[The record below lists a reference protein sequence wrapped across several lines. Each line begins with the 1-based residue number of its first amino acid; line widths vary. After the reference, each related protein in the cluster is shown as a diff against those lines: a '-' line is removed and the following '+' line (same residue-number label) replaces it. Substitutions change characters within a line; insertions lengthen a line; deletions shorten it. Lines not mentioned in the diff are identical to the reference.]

1 MSKFSINVHGL
12 KTLRKKATAATPMI
26 KTGIRRNLISIGAEG
41 KSIIRS
47 QIPRKTGATR
57 KSIHVR
63 TRGTTME
70 FFSLSAVYTFLDKG
84 TKPHRIPKNG
94 KTLMAFDIGDRTVF
108 TRKVWHPGTKA
119 LKITARS
126 LKLIKPLSTNKMR
139 ALSKQVAN
147 SFKT

>member
-1 MSKFSINVHGL
+1 
-12 KTLRKKATAATPMI
+12 
-26 KTGIRRNLISIGAEG
+26 
-41 KSIIRS
+41 
-47 QIPRKTGATR
+47 
-57 KSIHVR
+57 
-63 TRGTTME
+63 
-70 FFSLSAVYTFLDKG
+70 
-84 TKPHRIPKNG
+84 
-94 KTLMAFDIGDRTVF
+94 MAFDIGDRTVF